1 MTLEIILAVAL
12 ASLIIAFIVDN
23 QVLRKKNKNLSMILL
38 QSYVEQEQLQ
48 AAIRDIQDVSQVD
61 TTDGFVKFL
70 SQSREWAYDYIDNV
84 QSELEKFD
92 NEMSKELKKTSL
104 TSDEIIRISEAY
116 DNLKQSVLPKNDE
129 MPNN

>member
-1 MTLEIILAVAL
+1 MILEIILAVAL

-92 NEMSKELKKTSL
+92 NEMSKELKKTYL

-116 DNLKQSVLPKNDE
+116 DNLKQSVLPKNDG